1 MIPACANTYLL
12 QTLTREYWGQDTA
25 YHTSDCGAV
34 QYMVNK
40 GYTRNDTYS
49 AAAALNGGMDL
60 NSNTILPRQL
70 SLALAMG
77 LVNSSTLDASVSR
90 TLTWRFRTGMLD
102 PLESQPLY
110 MAKGLNVLGS
120 AANRAAALEGSAQG
134 LVLVKNSPAAGA
146 TTPALPLKAGLHLAV
161 LGPQGAAQEALLGVR
176 RKRCCRKCTPR
187 PHAPLTAIAPPPR
200 SLAACRTITQ
210 TQCALGTWTTP
221 IAWAMGAF
229 PRWAL
234 SSLLPMSVE

>member
-40 GYTRNDTYS
+40 GFTKNDTYS

-70 SLALAMG
+70 SLALALG

-110 MAKGLNVLGS
+110 MDKGLNVLGS

-134 LVLVKNSPAAGA
+134 LVLVKNAPAAGA

-161 LGPQGAAQEALLGVR
+161 LGPQGTAQEALLGVR
-176 RKRCCRKCTPR
+176 PLAQVCSA
-187 PHAPLTAIAPPPR
+187 PHCPPLYAMPPLSHP
-200 SLAACRTITQ
+200 SLAPA
-210 TQCALGTWTTP
+210 G
-221 IAWAMGAF
+221 
-229 PRWAL
+229 
-234 SSLLPMSVE
+234 LLRRLRVPWGPGLLQQSGLWVHSHAGL